1 MELAIRDAMADP
13 SKRISRLDKDGEKER
28 AQIAADLT
36 DVRSHVERFT
46 KRGGVWLKFAGLT
59 AAVAGAGLVVS
70 ALVRRVMRNRT
81 ESVAARWSRSFRRAD
96 RQVKKYRPRPI
107 PITLLFA
114 LLRSPIA
121 RRALAA
127 GGERLLARGRR
138 AAEDAS
144 RGDDDDDLNNAEE
157 GGRTLRGRPGSDEK
171 KAGLKDDRKSGA
183 KNDED
188 SSSSTK
194 AKLEGNKKA
203 AGEKK
208 PPPAS
213 DEAGEQKAKG
223 TLKAL
228 KHATWKER
236 LGFVWG
242 LFRDAA
248 KDFQKHEA
256 LTRGAALAYAT
267 MLSLAP
273 LLLIIVAV
281 AGLLF
286 GKDEVRQR
294 MLGQIGQLVGPQAA
308 ATVGSLMQQASKPA
322 SGIIATI
329 LGVATLLLGA
339 GGVFGYLQQMLN
351 KIWGVPE
358 KQTGGIWNMIRSR
371 FLSLAM
377 VLGTGFL
384 LLVSLAVSAALSAVG
399 KKAGEEVTFLFGA
412 LHALLSWAVVGLLFA
427 LIFKFLPDAKIAWRD
442 VWIGSGITSILF
454 VLGQFLIGLYLG
466 RISGPYGGAGSLVVV
481 LLWTYYSGLILF
493 FGAEITQV
501 FANNHGSRK

>member
-1 MELAIRDAMADP
+1 MADP

-36 DVRSHVERFT
+36 DVRARVEKFKR
-46 KRGGVWLKFAGLT
+46 RGGFWLQFAGL
-59 AAVAGAGLVVS
+59 AAAAAGAGLAVA
-70 ALVRRVMRNRT
+70 ALVRRVTRNRT

-121 RRALAA
+121 RRALAS
-127 GGERLLARGRR
+127 GGEKLLARGRR
-138 AAEDAS
+138 SAEDAPS
-144 RGDDDDDLNNAEE
+144 RGDDDEDAENA
-157 GGRTLRGRPGSDEK
+157 RDTRGAGSSEKASSEQKPGPADADT
-171 KAGLKDDRKSGA
+171 KADSK
-183 KNDED
+183 DED
-188 SSSSTK
+188 DAASSRK
-194 AKLEGNKKA
+194 AKLEGQKKTD
-203 AGEKK
+203 GEKK

-308 ATVGSLMQQASKPA
+308 VTVGSLMQQASKPA

-329 LGVATLLLGA
+329 LGIATLLLGA

-358 KQTGGIWNMIRSR
+358 KQTSGIWNMIRSR

-399 KKAGEEVTFLFGA
+399 KKAGEEVTFLFGT

-427 LIFKFLPDAKIAWRD
+427 LIFKFLPDTKIAWRD

-493 FGAEITQV
+493 FGAELTQV
-501 FANNHGSRK
+501 FANKHGSRK